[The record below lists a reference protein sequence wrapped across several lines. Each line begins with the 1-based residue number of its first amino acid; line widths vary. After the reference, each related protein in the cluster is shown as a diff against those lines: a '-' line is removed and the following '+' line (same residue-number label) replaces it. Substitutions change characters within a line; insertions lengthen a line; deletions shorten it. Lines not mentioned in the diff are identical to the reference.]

1 MCQTDNQCHGQIKK
15 HHHFKYAQ
23 CQISAQPSSG
33 IVRLVESAVKPPHRI
48 TKARNG
54 VGQPRALALLSHEG

>member
-1 MCQTDNQCHGQIKK
+1 MCQTDNQCHGQIKE

-23 CQISAQPSSG
+23 CQISAQPGSG
-33 IVRLVESAVKPPHRI
+33 IVRLVESAVKPPHRF

-54 VGQPRALALLSHEG
+54 VGQPRALALLPHEG